1 MSEAYGRLAAALDAL
16 PHGFPSTGTGV
27 ELRIL
32 ERLFSPDEAAV
43 AASLLPV
50 PERAEA
56 IARRIRRPVE
66 ALRAQLEEMAAKGL
80 VLAVRRGSG
89 PGEAPGSAPQ
99 DATGDAPAVAA
110 RYSLLPF
117 VIGIYEFQLP
127 RIDREL
133 AELFEEYMPA
143 LMKEIGGY
151 RPAMARVVPVGV
163 HIDAPP
169 AVLRYE
175 SVRAILD
182 DGASF
187 RVMDCICRKEQA
199 ALGKPCSHTSETCL
213 AISPDPDGLQDF
225 PSWGRRIAREEALA
239 LLDAIEE
246 EGLVHCTFNV
256 QHGPMFLCNCC
267 PCCCGFLRGLNEF
280 EAPHFLVRS
289 NWVAELAGDD
299 CVLCGNCAA
308 GRCPT
313 GAIVESDGGYAVK
326 RERCIGCGACV
337 VSCSGG
343 ALTLT
348 PRPDEERTTPPGTLL
363 SWAFRR
369 AAARSGPVR
378 ALAQF
383 GAVAARA
390 AASEFSARPRGSR
403 TGASRP

>member
-1 MSEAYGRLAAALDAL
+1 MSDAYRKLAAALDAL
-16 PHGFPSTGTGV
+16 PNGYPATASGV

-50 PERAEA
+50 PERVEA
-56 IARRIRRPVE
+56 IARRLGRP
-66 ALRAQLEEMAAKGL
+66 ADAMRDQLDEMAAKGQIF
-80 VLAVRRGSG
+80 AVRRGGG
-89 PGEAPGSAPQ
+89 PGDAAAGEAARE
-99 DATGDAPAVAA
+99 T

-133 AELFEEYMPA
+133 AELFEEYIPA
-143 LMKEIGGY
+143 LMKELGGH

-175 SVRAILD
+175 RVRAIID

-187 RVMDCICRKEQA
+187 RVMDCICRKERA
-199 ALGKPCSHTSETCL
+199 ALGSPCSHTSETCL
-213 AISPDPDGLQDF
+213 AISPDPEGLQDF

-239 LLDAIEE
+239 LLDRFEE

-256 QHGPMFLCNCC
+256 QKGPMFLCNCC

-280 EAPHFLVRS
+280 EAPNFLVRS
-289 NWVAELAGDD
+289 NWVAEITGDD
-299 CVLCGNCAA
+299 CLLCGTCAA

-313 GAIVESDGGYAVK
+313 GAIVEGDSGYAVNG
-326 RERCIGCGACV
+326 ERCIGCGVCV

-343 ALTLT
+343 ALTLE
-348 PRPDEERTTPPGTLL
+348 PRPADERTTPPGTVL

-378 ALAQF
+378 AAAQF

-390 AASEFSARPRGSR
+390 IASDLSARPRGSR